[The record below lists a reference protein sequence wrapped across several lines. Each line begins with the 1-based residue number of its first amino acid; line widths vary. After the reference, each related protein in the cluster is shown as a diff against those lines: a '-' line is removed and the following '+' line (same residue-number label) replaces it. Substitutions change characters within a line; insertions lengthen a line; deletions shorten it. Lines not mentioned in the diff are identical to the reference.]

1 MKRFF
6 LVHASEMPDLD
17 AILGTCHYID
27 IGSHGPAGA
36 DHHMVVLIDNHVEAP
51 AGWVQLPRITDAK
64 TPIKDRVNHELLAD
78 LGLTGDETTAEVV
91 DVLEK
96 IHPLIRH

>member
-1 MKRFF
+1 MLSPNLSNPDRLSP
-6 LVHASEMPDLD
+6 LVILEMALSVFDSTLMVR
-17 AILGTCHYID
+17 AIKKVNI
-27 IGSHGPAGA
+27 
-36 DHHMVVLIDNHVEAP
+36 
-51 AGWVQLPRITDAK
+51 PRITDAK